1 MNFEDLLGNEAVL
14 SLLRRGR
21 LPQASVF
28 AGPEGIGKKTSA
40 LLLAAWANCKA
51 PCGNDLCGR
60 CPSCF
65 KAQGGNHPDIRLY
78 QPEGASDSIKI
89 EAMREMSR
97 EAQYRPFEGKLRFFI
112 IDEAEKMN
120 EAAANSILKT
130 LEEPP
135 ETSRLILVCSAPQRL
150 LATIRSRCQTF
161 RFRPLTHNQIID
173 ALNRQG
179 YEEEAERRAS
189 FAEGSL
195 GKALSLDLDQA
206 VADRDRVFGLLA
218 DWRKHSSFLKLYQ
231 ACEIEPMRS
240 DLKKRARVRLL
251 LKQLQVLAQDLYF
264 LQVGTDGRVA
274 NQDRLADLQE
284 LAQEVELDW
293 LSRFL
298 YHVAEAQKDVDRYV
312 SPLMCFETLWLQCRP
327 GSEMGL
333 HAADRYSQ
341 V

>member
-1 MNFEDLLGNEAVL
+1 MKFEDLLGNEVVL
-14 SLLRRGR
+14 DLLRSGR

-28 AGPEGIGKKTSA
+28 CGPEGIGKKTSA
-40 LLLAAWANCKA
+40 LLLAALANCKA
-51 PCGNDLCGR
+51 PSGNDLCGR
-60 CPSCF
+60 CASCF

-135 ETSRLILVCSAPQRL
+135 ETSRLILISSAPQRL
-150 LATIRSRCQTF
+150 LATIRSRCQLF
-161 RFRPLTHNQIID
+161 RFQPLTRKQIVD

-179 YEEEAERRAS
+179 HQEEAGRRAS

-195 GKALSLDLDQA
+195 GQALSLDLGQA
-206 VADRDRVFGLLA
+206 AADRDHVLGLLA
-218 DWRKHSSFLKLYQ
+218 SWRKHSSFLRLFE
-231 ACEIEPMRS
+231 ACEKEPMRS
-240 DLKKRARVRLL
+240 DLKKRDRVKQFLH
-251 LKQLQVLAQDLYF
+251 QLQILAQDLYF
-264 LQVGTDGRVA
+264 LQVGSDGRVA

-284 LAQEVELDW
+284 LAQGIELDW
-293 LSRFL
+293 ISRFL
-298 YHVAEAQKDVDRYV
+298 YHVAEAQRDLGRYV
-312 SPLMCFETLWLQCRP
+312 SPLMCFETLWLQCRS
-327 GSEMGL
+327 GSERGF
-333 HAADRYSQ
+333 HAADRYRQ